1 MLQVVAVNGTGRDL
15 TADWIGRDLYW
26 LVQKP
31 TGYSDIMKYDLNKN
45 SGKPIL
51 VLTRVTVLWKMA
63 VNPYKR

>member
-1 MLQVVAVNGTGRDL
+1 MVAVNGIGRDL

-31 TGYSDIMKYDLNKN
+31 TGVSDIMKYDLNKN
-45 SGKPIL
+45 SGKPLL

-63 VNPYKR
+63 VNPYRR